1 MEGANLF
8 RKERNIDIVF
18 CMDGTGSM
26 APCIENVKK
35 NALRFYADFA
45 RAMTDMGGDIG
56 MMRVRAIVFRD
67 YKCDGE
73 EAMQQSAFFELPE
86 EAAAFEKFLAG
97 VRAHGGCGEDA
108 NGLEA
113 LYYAMRSDFTT
124 GGERPPD
131 HRPFRGHDG
140 AQSRAQA
147 QISRLPRRHGGR
159 GRTARDVDVHAGASL
174 PPARA
179 VQAPRDVCARGDGV
193 RKEDLPRVQSQRVR
207 ARADEPRAGRD
218 RFQRRRQDPG
228 GIRERGVLR
237 GAALRGG
244 G

>member
-97 VRAHGGCGEDA
+97 VRAHGGCGEDGA
-108 NGLEA
+108 
-113 LYYAMRSDFTT
+113 
-124 GGERPPD
+124 GGENACEHAVQGGKGDP
-131 HRPFRGHDG
+131 RPFGQQLDCKE
-140 AQSRAQA
+140 QSE
-147 QISRLPRRHGGR
+147 IPLPDLRRCGKR
-159 GRTARDVDVHAGASL
+159 S
-174 PPARA
+174 
-179 VQAPRDVCARGDGV
+179 VQT
-193 RKEDLPRVQSQRVR
+193 
-207 ARADEPRAGRD
+207 
-218 RFQRRRQDPG
+218 
-228 GIRERGVLR
+228 
-237 GAALRGG
+237 
-244 G
+244 

>member
-86 EAAAFEKFLAG
+86 EAAAFEKFLSG

-124 GGERPPD
+124 GANDRQIIVLFADTTALNLGRRRKFPGYPAD
-131 HRPFRGHDG
+131 MVDADG
-140 AQSRAQA
+140 LLETWMCTQEHP
-147 QISRLPRRHGGR
+147 SRL
-159 GRTARDVDVHAGASL
+159 
-174 PPARA
+174 
-179 VQAPRDVCARGDGV
+179 
-193 RKEDLPRVQSQRVR
+193 
-207 ARADEPRAGRD
+207 
-218 RFQRRRQDPG
+218 
-228 GIRERGVLR
+228 RERCKRLVMFAPAGTVYEKKICR
-237 GAALRGG
+237 GFNRSVFVPVQMSRGLGEIDFKDVVRILAASASAAS
-244 G
+244 